1 MTCTWPLP
9 LRHSLCRQGLPSLN
23 RLIHHRES
31 IKMCWQQQ
39 KKKNKKAKQFHLLF
53 WPHCQQRRRLIIQL
67 SLCVRVCVCVRV
79 YLRWGQALCV
89 VTHAKLSCFCFVYML
104 FDKKVNS
111 SSDRSVDL
119 ILVTQ
124 KLPAGKKIASPLFSI
139 SRRLSFP
146 LLCNIFASLP
156 SFVSSAAA
164 LSLLFTK
171 VDNIVCAVLR

>member
-1 MTCTWPLP
+1 MLAAA
-9 LRHSLCRQGLPSLN
+9 
-23 RLIHHRES
+23 
-31 IKMCWQQQ
+31 
-39 KKKNKKAKQFHLLF
+39 KKKKYKKAKQFHLLF

-67 SLCVRVCVCVRV
+67 SLCACLCVCASVSKVRSSTV
-79 YLRWGQALCV
+79 CRHTCKAL
-89 VTHAKLSCFCFVYML
+89 LLLLFVYML